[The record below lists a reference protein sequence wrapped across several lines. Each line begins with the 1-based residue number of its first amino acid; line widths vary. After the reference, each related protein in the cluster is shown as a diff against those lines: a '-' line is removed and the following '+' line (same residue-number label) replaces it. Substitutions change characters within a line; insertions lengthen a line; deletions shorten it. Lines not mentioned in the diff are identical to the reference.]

1 MKKGDKAL
9 FVIFLLS
16 LALSGIFFLQ
26 RKFAEEKNLHAE
38 IMQDGIIVRT
48 IELKKG
54 ESYDIPIKADGF
66 NLISVRD
73 GSISITSSDCRNEDC
88 MKMGTI
94 SHGGESIICLPN
106 RLSIRISGSSEVD
119 GASY

>member
-38 IMQDGIIVRT
+38 IMQDSRIVRT

>member
-9 FVIFLLS
+9 FLIFLLS
-16 LALSGIFFLQ
+16 LAVSGIFFLQ
-26 RKFAEEKNLHAE
+26 RKFAEDKGLQAE
-38 IMQDGIIVRT
+38 IMQNGRIVRT
-48 IELKKG
+48 IELKKS

-106 RLSIRISGSSEVD
+106 SLSIRISGSSEVD

>member
-9 FVIFLLS
+9 FLIFLLS
-16 LALSGIFFLQ
+16 LAVSGIFFLQ
-26 RKFAEEKNLHAE
+26 RKFAEDKGLQAE
-38 IMQDGIIVRT
+38 IMQNGRIVRT

>member
-38 IMQDGIIVRT
+38 IMQDGRIVST

>member
-9 FVIFLLS
+9 FIIFLLS

-38 IMQDGIIVRT
+38 IMQDSRIVRT

>member
-38 IMQDGIIVRT
+38 IMQDGRIVRT

-106 RLSIRISGSSEVD
+106 RLSIRRSGSSEVD